1 MSGKAK
7 RVRIS
12 KDGTTLEFD
21 SLTAA
26 SEYICCSKMLLSMVL
41 SNEWKNKKARGWT
54 IEEIEDGDGYT
65 WK

>member
-7 RVRIS
+7 RVKIS
-12 KDGTTLEFD
+12 KDGKTLEFE

-26 SEYICCSKMLLSMVL
+26 SVYIGCSKMLLSMVL
-41 SNEWKNKKARGWT
+41 SNDWKNTHARGWE
-54 IEEIEDGDGYT
+54 IEEIEDGDCYT

>member
-7 RVRIS
+7 RVKIS
-12 KDGTTLEFD
+12 KDGKTLEFY

-26 SEYICCSKMLLSMVL
+26 SKYIGCSKMLISMVL
-41 SNEWKNKKARGWT
+41 SNDWKNTHAKGWEIT
-54 IEEIEDGDGYT
+54 EIEDGDGYT

>member
-1 MSGKAK
+1 MSGKNK
-7 RVRIS
+7 RVKIS
-12 KDGTTLEFD
+12 KDGKTLEFE

-26 SEYICCSKMLLSMVL
+26 SKYIGCSKMLLSMVL
-41 SNEWKNKKARGWT
+41 SNDWKNTHAKGWE